1 MAEAHTFVGSIP
13 EHYDR
18 QLGSVLFQ
26 PYAADLVARIKPE
39 AVKTAL
45 EIACGTG
52 ILTQALR
59 ARLPAAAAITATDLN
74 EPMMTYACAKLGNP
88 SGITWRQADAAALPF
103 AASSFDAVLCQ
114 FGIMFVP
121 DKAAA
126 AAEVRRVLRRGGIF
140 AFNVW
145 DRLEEND
152 LARVTH
158 ETVAG
163 LFPQNPPQFYSVPF
177 GYHDPEAIRALLHGA
192 GFIDVYVEPVAFQAQ
207 MSSAGEVASGLIRG
221 NPIVTEIQER
231 GGDPESVVAAVAA
244 ALVKRLG
251 GDPPQARMRALVVLA
266 A

>member
-18 QLGSVLFQ
+18 HLGPVLFQ
-26 PYAADLVARIKPE
+26 PFAADLAARIRPE
-39 AVKTAL
+39 AVKAAL

-59 ARLPAAAAITATDLN
+59 ARLPAAATITATDLN

-88 SGITWRQADAAALPF
+88 AGITWRQADAAALPF
-103 AASSFDAVLCQ
+103 PAASFDAVLCQ

-121 DKAAA
+121 NKAAA
-126 AAEVRRVLRRGGIF
+126 ASEVRRVLRPGGVF
-140 AFNVW
+140 ALNVW
-145 DRLEEND
+145 GRIEDND
-152 LARVTH
+152 LALVTH

-163 LFPQNPPQFYSVPF
+163 LFPQNPPAFYTIPF
-177 GYHDPEAIRALLHGA
+177 SFHDPNAIRALLRGA
-192 GFIDVYVEPVAFQAQ
+192 GFTDVFVEPVAAWARI
-207 MSSAGEVASGLIRG
+207 SSARDVAIGLILG

-231 GGDPESVVAAVAA
+231 GGDPAKVVEAVAA

-251 GDPPQARMRALVVLA
+251 GDPPKARMRALAVLA